1 MGENPHSPPCNIMVM
16 KGYKNVALSRKFA
29 TFVLE
34 HRVALEYFNWLKN
47 TECPDEHYYSTLASL
62 EIESEVEQT
71 ESQPHTLFLKQNL
84 ADGK

>member
-1 MGENPHSPPCNIMVM
+1 MFFSPLTLHWIFFSQ
-16 KGYKNVALSRKFA
+16 GYKNVALSRKFA
-29 TFVLE
+29 AFVLE

-62 EIESEVEQT
+62 MIESEVEQT
-71 ESQPHTLFLKQNL
+71 ESQPHTLYLKQIL